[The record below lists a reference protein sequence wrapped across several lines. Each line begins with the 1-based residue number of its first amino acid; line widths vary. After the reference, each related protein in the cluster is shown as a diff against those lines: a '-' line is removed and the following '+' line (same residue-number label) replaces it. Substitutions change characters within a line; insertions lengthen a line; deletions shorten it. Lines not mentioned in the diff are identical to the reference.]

1 LWLRAVTY
9 ELRTATHDL
18 CAITYG
24 HVLPHM
30 GYVLSHMGH
39 VLSHWV
45 TCYHIWVFS
54 RRCSV
59 LKAYLGRRTACLGT
73 SAHRPCF
80 DLSVCLQPV
89 CLSPDSQSDCLR
101 FFSPPHPP
109 LVDSLDSELWYHF
122 GCRAAALASAAPRP
136 LGSLSAAF
144 HHAERAPRVT
154 SSLTAESPTIR
165 SFPTILGVDT
175 SILAT
180 RVRRARKT
188 RK

>member
-1 LWLRAVTY
+1 
-9 ELRTATHDL
+9 
-18 CAITYG
+18 
-24 HVLPHM
+24 M
-30 GYVLSHMGH
+30 GFSHH
-39 VLSHWV
+39 
-45 TCYHIWVFS
+45 
-54 RRCSV
+54 RRSV
-59 LKAYLGRRTACLGT
+59 LRPLFRTLHGLLGYP
-73 SAHRPCF
+73 AHRPCF
-80 DLSVCLQPV
+80 DLSV

-122 GCRAAALASAAPRP
+122 GCRAAAWLRQHRGRWAVF
-136 LGSLSAAF
+136 SAAF

-175 SILAT
+175 RILAT

-188 RK
+188 RKLLNGLIWHQHALALRRRRESIH